1 MGRSLL
7 HVVAVGLLL
16 AGTGC
21 SQDSDD
27 AGPGGY
33 DAAGEANA
41 PVAMIDPAEAADPAE
56 SVTGAP
62 ASGEITAP
70 AAEEPV
76 VSPNVST
83 PVAPAAAA
91 ARETSAPTPTPIVP
105 PTALPNGETS
115 IHSGVYTAAQ
125 ATRGQQISQREC
137 ASCHSP
143 TEWNR
148 IVQSWN
154 GRSAYDLV
162 SHLRNVMP
170 LDGPGRLPWQAYTDL
185 VAYMLQLNQVPTG
198 QQELPTDEGRLQA
211 IKIDRG

>member
-16 AGTGC
+16 TGTAC
-21 SQDSDD
+21 SQQTDGAQGNPE
-27 AGPGGY
+27 AGS
-33 DAAGEANA
+33 ETST
-41 PVAMIDPAEAADPAE
+41 PVAINEPVETTAQQETE
-56 SVTGAP
+56 VEAP
-62 ASGEITAP
+62 ASDPIAAP

-76 VSPNVST
+76 VSPNVAT
-83 PVAPAAAA
+83 PIAPAAAA
-91 ARETSAPTPTPIVP
+91 ATQTAAPTPSPIVA
-105 PTALPNGETS
+105 PTSQPNGDVS

-125 ATRGQQISQREC
+125 AARGQQVSQREC

-170 LDGPGRLPWQAYTDL
+170 LDGPGRLPWQSYTDL

-198 QQELPTDEGRLQA
+198 QQELPTDEARLQA
-211 IKIDRG
+211 IKIDRR